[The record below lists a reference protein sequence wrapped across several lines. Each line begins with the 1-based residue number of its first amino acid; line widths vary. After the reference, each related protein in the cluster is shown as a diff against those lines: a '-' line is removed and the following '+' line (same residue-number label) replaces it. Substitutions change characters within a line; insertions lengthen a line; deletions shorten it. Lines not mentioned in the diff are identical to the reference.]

1 MTASRSAAPSPEPP
15 ASRPPSSEPAKLLH
29 EVSAAVGAITRH
41 LSVHQVLEVIVSSS
55 RRLVGADYAAIGIPD
70 DEGGFAEFITDGIG
84 EEQRLKIGPL
94 PRQHG
99 MLAAILTETEPIRLD
114 DLRRDPRFRWWP
126 KAHPTMA
133 ALLGVPIRDGETT
146 LGIVV
151 LTNDLGRPG
160 FTEAHTELIELLASH
175 AAIAIT
181 NARLY
186 ERSRELT
193 VVEERNRLAR
203 ELHDAVMQRLFSLRL
218 SARAACKLLP
228 DDPAAASGRIEEV
241 EHLAAEAIAELRAV
255 IVELRPADLD
265 VHGLVE
271 TLRRHVTLLDR
282 LHDTNVHFEL
292 RSPVD
297 LSRDGEV
304 EVLRLVQE
312 ALGNAFR
319 HAKARNV
326 FLTVESERITVA
338 DDGLGFDADEAATRG
353 LGLLS
358 MRERARAL
366 GGGLD
371 LKTAPG
377 QGTVVTLLLDNDSEA
392 GASDEGAATGDG
404 TAEGGALGDSAVE
417 DGAPDGA
424 APGDGTA
431 EGGAPGDSA
440 VEDGAAP
447 GDRTAEGGA
456 SAAKAPGGGGS
467 REGAPEVIERDGRD

>member
-1 MTASRSAAPSPEPP
+1 MTASQEPAPAPTG
-15 ASRPPSSEPAKLLH
+15 PSSTGPFSEPAKLLH

-41 LSVHQVLEVIVSSS
+41 LSVHQVLEVIVSSA

-99 MLAAILTETEPIRLD
+99 MLAAILTETEPILLD

-133 ALLGVPIRDGETT
+133 ALLGVPIRDGERT

-160 FTEAHTELIELLASH
+160 FTAADTDLIELLASH

-193 VVEERNRLAR
+193 VIEERNRLAR

-218 SARAACKLLP
+218 SARAACKLIAVNP
-228 DDPAAASGRIEEV
+228 EAAAARLEEV
-241 EHLAAEAIAELRAV
+241 ETLAADAIAELRGV

-265 VHGLVE
+265 LHGLVE
-271 TLRRHVTLLDR
+271 TLRRHVILLDR
-282 LHDTNVHFEL
+282 LHDTEVTFEV

-319 HAKARNV
+319 HARARHV
-326 FLTVESERITVA
+326 AVTVA
-338 DDGLGFDADEAATRG
+338 TEQIVISDDGIGFDATEAATRG

-358 MRERARAL
+358 MRERAKAL
-366 GGGLD
+366 GGGLH
-371 LKTAPG
+371 LATAPG
-377 QGTVVTLLLDNDSEA
+377 EGTVVTLQLETEED
-392 GASDEGAATGDG
+392 
-404 TAEGGALGDSAVE
+404 TAEDSAAEDDTPENASANAAFADNAVDNASFKNNPEE
-417 DGAPDGA
+417 DGRG
-424 APGDGTA
+424 
-431 EGGAPGDSA
+431 
-440 VEDGAAP
+440 
-447 GDRTAEGGA
+447 
-456 SAAKAPGGGGS
+456 
-467 REGAPEVIERDGRD
+467 

>member
-1 MTASRSAAPSPEPP
+1 MRAVTASHSDPAA
-15 ASRPPSSEPAKLLH
+15 LLH

-41 LSVHQVLEVIVSSS
+41 LSVHQVLEVIVSSA

-70 DEGGFAEFITDGIG
+70 DDGGFAEFITDGIG
-84 EEQRLKIGPL
+84 EEQRLEIGPL

-99 MLAAILTETEPIRLD
+99 MLAAILAETEPIRLD

-126 KAHPTMA
+126 KAHPAMA
-133 ALLGVPIRDGETT
+133 ALLGVPIRDGDRI

-151 LTNDLGRPG
+151 LTNDLGKPG
-160 FTEAHTELIELLASH
+160 FTAADTDLIELLASH

-218 SARAACKLLP
+218 SARAAGKLLP
-228 DDPAAASGRIEEV
+228 EDPAAARERLDEV
-241 EHLAAEAIAELRAV
+241 EQLAAEAVAELRGV

-271 TLRRHVTLLDR
+271 TLRRHTALLDR
-282 LHDTNVHFEL
+282 LHDTSVHFAV

-326 FLTVESERITVA
+326 TLTIESERITIA

-358 MRERARAL
+358 MRERAKAL
-366 GGGLD
+366 GGD
-371 LKTAPG
+371 LHLATAPG
-377 QGTVVTLLLDNDSEA
+377 EGTVVTLILDN
-392 GASDEGAATGDG
+392 ASDDTE
-404 TAEGGALGDSAVE
+404 
-417 DGAPDGA
+417 
-424 APGDGTA
+424 
-431 EGGAPGDSA
+431 
-440 VEDGAAP
+440 
-447 GDRTAEGGA
+447 
-456 SAAKAPGGGGS
+456 
-467 REGAPEVIERDGRD
+467 REGSDV

>member
-1 MTASRSAAPSPEPP
+1 VTDSHSDPGS
-15 ASRPPSSEPAKLLH
+15 LLH

-41 LSVHQVLEVIVSSS
+41 LSVHQVLEVIVSSA
-55 RRLVGADYAAIGIPD
+55 RRLGGADYAAIGIPD

-84 EEQRLKIGPL
+84 EEQRLRIGPL

-99 MLAAILTETEPIRLD
+99 MLAAILAESEPIRLD
-114 DLRRDPRFRWWP
+114 DLRRDPRFQWWP

-133 ALLGVPIRDGETT
+133 ALLGVPIQECGRT

-151 LTNDLGRPG
+151 LTNDLGKPG
-160 FTEAHTELIELLASH
+160 FSESDTDLIELLASH

-218 SARAACKLLP
+218 SARAARKLVAT
-228 DDPAAASGRIEEV
+228 DPETAACRLGEV
-241 EHLAAEAIAELRAV
+241 ETLAAEAIAELRAV

-265 VHGLVE
+265 AHGLVE
-271 TLRRHVTLLDR
+271 TLRRHVNLLDR
-282 LHDTNVHFEL
+282 LHDTEVDFEL

-312 ALGNAFR
+312 ALSNAFR
-319 HAKARNV
+319 HARARHV
-326 FLTVESERITVA
+326 SVVVESERIVIA
-338 DDGLGFDADEAATRG
+338 DDGDGFDAAEAATRG

-358 MRERARAL
+358 MRERAKAL
-366 GGGLD
+366 GGDLV

-377 QGTVVTLLLDNDSEA
+377 EGTAVTLEL
-392 GASDEGAATGDG
+392 
-404 TAEGGALGDSAVE
+404 DSAIE
-417 DGAPDGA
+417 NDGADENDGEA
-424 APGDGTA
+424 
-431 EGGAPGDSA
+431 
-440 VEDGAAP
+440 
-447 GDRTAEGGA
+447 DRG
-456 SAAKAPGGGGS
+456 
-467 REGAPEVIERDGRD
+467 

>member
-1 MTASRSAAPSPEPP
+1 MTASHSDPAA
-15 ASRPPSSEPAKLLH
+15 LLH

-41 LSVHQVLEVIVSSS
+41 LSVHQVLEVIVSSA

-70 DEGGFAEFITDGIG
+70 DDGGFAEFITDGIG
-84 EEQRLKIGPL
+84 EEQRLEIGPL

-99 MLAAILTETEPIRLD
+99 MLAAILAETEPIRLD

-126 KAHPTMA
+126 KAHPAMA
-133 ALLGVPIRDGETT
+133 ALLGVPIRDGDRI

-160 FTEAHTELIELLASH
+160 FTAADTDLIELLASH

-218 SARAACKLLP
+218 SARAAAKLLP
-228 DDPAAASGRIEEV
+228 GDPAAARERLDEV
-241 EHLAAEAIAELRAV
+241 EQLAAEAVAELRGV

-265 VHGLVE
+265 AHGLVE
-271 TLRRHVTLLDR
+271 TLRRHTTLLDR
-282 LHDTNVHFEL
+282 LHDTSVHFAV

-297 LSRDGEV
+297 LSRDSEV

-326 FLTVESERITVA
+326 TLTIESERITVA

-358 MRERARAL
+358 MRERAKAL
-366 GGGLD
+366 GGD
-371 LKTAPG
+371 LRLATAPG
-377 QGTVVTLLLDNDSEA
+377 EGTVVTLVLDSAADDT
-392 GASDEGAATGDG
+392 ASDDT
-404 TAEGGALGDSAVE
+404 
-417 DGAPDGA
+417 
-424 APGDGTA
+424 
-431 EGGAPGDSA
+431 
-440 VEDGAAP
+440 
-447 GDRTAEGGA
+447 
-456 SAAKAPGGGGS
+456 
-467 REGAPEVIERDGRD
+467 ERDGSDD

>member
-1 MTASRSAAPSPEPP
+1 M
-15 ASRPPSSEPAKLLH
+15 
-29 EVSAAVGAITRH
+29 SAAVGAITRH
-41 LSVHQVLEVIVSSS
+41 LSVHQVLEVIVSSA

-99 MLAAILTETEPIRLD
+99 MLAAILAESEPIRLD

-126 KAHPTMA
+126 KAHPSMA
-133 ALLGVPIRDGETT
+133 ALLGVPIRDCGPALGVDCSRTI
-146 LGIVV
+146 GIVV

-160 FTEAHTELIELLASH
+160 FSEADTELIELLASH

-218 SARAACKLLP
+218 SARAAAKLVPIDP
-228 DDPAAASGRIEEV
+228 DAAASRLEEV
-241 EHLAAEAIAELRAV
+241 ETLAAEAIAELRGV

-265 VHGLVE
+265 LHGLVE
-271 TLRRHVTLLDR
+271 TLRRHATLLDR
-282 LHDTNVHFEL
+282 LHDTDVHFHV

-319 HAKARNV
+319 HARARTV
-326 FLTVESERITVA
+326 TVTVETERITVA
-338 DDGLGFDADEAATRG
+338 DDGDGFDADEAATRG

-366 GGGLD
+366 GGELD
-371 LKTAPG
+371 LATAPG
-377 QGTVVTLLLDNDSEA
+377 EGTVVTLRL
-392 GASDEGAATGDG
+392 EGPV
-404 TAEGGALGDSAVE
+404 VE
-417 DGAPDGA
+417 DA
-424 APGDGTA
+424 AP
-431 EGGAPGDSA
+431 E
-440 VEDGAAP
+440 
-447 GDRTAEGGA
+447 
-456 SAAKAPGGGGS
+456 
-467 REGAPEVIERDGRD
+467 APERPAADDPEDPSRD

>member
-1 MTASRSAAPSPEPP
+1 MTASHSAEPAPAGP
-15 ASRPPSSEPAKLLH
+15 ASTGPAPAASFSEPAALLH

-41 LSVHQVLEVIVSSS
+41 LSVRQVLEVIVSSA

-114 DLRRDPRFRWWP
+114 DLRRDPRYRWWP
-126 KAHPTMA
+126 KAHPAMA
-133 ALLGVPIRDGETT
+133 ALLGVPILDGDRI

-160 FTEAHTELIELLASH
+160 FSEADTELIELLASH

-218 SARAACKLLP
+218 SARAACKLV
-228 DDPAAASGRIEEV
+228 DTDPGAAVARLGEV
-241 EHLAAEAIAELRAV
+241 EALAAEAITELRGV

-271 TLRRHVTLLDR
+271 TLRRHVALLDR
-282 LHDTNVHFEL
+282 LHDTEVAFEV

-319 HAKARNV
+319 HAKAAHV
-326 FLTVESERITVA
+326 RIMIASDRIEIA
-338 DDGLGFDADEAATRG
+338 DDGVGFDAAEAATRG

-358 MRERARAL
+358 MRERAKAL
-366 GGGLD
+366 GGDLD
-371 LKTAPG
+371 LATAPG
-377 QGTVVTLLLDNDSEA
+377 EGTVVTLRLDSAPDDESEA
-392 GASDEGAATGDG
+392 
-404 TAEGGALGDSAVE
+404 
-417 DGAPDGA
+417 
-424 APGDGTA
+424 
-431 EGGAPGDSA
+431 
-440 VEDGAAP
+440 
-447 GDRTAEGGA
+447 DRG
-456 SAAKAPGGGGS
+456 
-467 REGAPEVIERDGRD
+467 

>member
-1 MTASRSAAPSPEPP
+1 VTASSDP
-15 ASRPPSSEPAKLLH
+15 ASLLH

-41 LSVHQVLEVIVSSS
+41 LSVHQVLEVIVSSA

-114 DLRRDPRFRWWP
+114 DLRRDPRYRWWP

-133 ALLGVPIRDGETT
+133 ALLGVPIQECGTT

-151 LTNDLGRPG
+151 LTNDLGKPG
-160 FTEAHTELIELLASH
+160 FSEADTELIELLASH

-218 SARAACKLLP
+218 SARAARKLVP
-228 DDPAAASGRIEEV
+228 VDPEAAACRLDEV
-241 EHLAAEAIAELRAV
+241 ETLAAEAIAELRGV

-265 VHGLVE
+265 AHGLVE
-271 TLRRHVTLLDR
+271 TLRRHVNLLDR
-282 LHDTNVHFEL
+282 LHDTEVAFEL

-297 LSRDGEV
+297 LSREGEV

-319 HAKARNV
+319 HARARHV
-326 FLTVESERITVA
+326 AVTVESERITIA
-338 DDGLGFDADEAATRG
+338 DDGTGFDAAEAATRG

-358 MRERARAL
+358 MRERAKAL
-366 GGGLD
+366 GGELV

-377 QGTVVTLLLDNDSEA
+377 EGTAVTLHL
-392 GASDEGAATGDG
+392 
-404 TAEGGALGDSAVE
+404 DSAT
-417 DGAPDGA
+417 DDTAPDDSDPEA
-424 APGDGTA
+424 AEHD
-431 EGGAPGDSA
+431 
-440 VEDGAAP
+440 
-447 GDRTAEGGA
+447 
-456 SAAKAPGGGGS
+456 
-467 REGAPEVIERDGRD
+467 

>member
-1 MTASRSAAPSPEPP
+1 MTASDTTGSSGPSRD
-15 ASRPPSSEPAKLLH
+15 ATSLLH

-41 LSVHQVLEVIVSSS
+41 LSVHQVLEVIVSSA

-84 EEQRLKIGPL
+84 EEQRLEIGPL

-99 MLAAILTETEPIRLD
+99 MLAAILAESEPIRLD
-114 DLRRDPRFRWWP
+114 DLRRDPRFQWWP

-133 ALLGVPIRDGETT
+133 ALLGVPIRDCGPNLGAGGECIRTI
-146 LGIVV
+146 GIVV
-151 LTNDLGRPG
+151 LTNDLGKPG
-160 FTEAHTELIELLASH
+160 FSESDTELIELLASH

-218 SARAACKLLP
+218 SARAARKLVP
-228 DDPAAASGRIEEV
+228 IDPEAAAHRLDEV
-241 EHLAAEAIAELRAV
+241 ETLAAEAIAELRAV

-265 VHGLVE
+265 AHGLVE

-282 LHDTNVHFEL
+282 LHDTEVTFEL

-312 ALGNAFR
+312 ALSNAFR
-319 HAKARNV
+319 HARARHV
-326 FLTVESERITVA
+326 AVTVESERITIA
-338 DDGLGFDADEAATRG
+338 DDGAGFDADEAATRG

-358 MRERARAL
+358 MRERAKAL
-366 GGGLD
+366 GGDLD

-377 QGTVVTLLLDNDSEA
+377 EGTTVTLEL
-392 GASDEGAATGDG
+392 EGADPEEA
-404 TAEGGALGDSAVE
+404 
-417 DGAPDGA
+417 
-424 APGDGTA
+424 
-431 EGGAPGDSA
+431 
-440 VEDGAAP
+440 
-447 GDRTAEGGA
+447 DR
-456 SAAKAPGGGGS
+456 
-467 REGAPEVIERDGRD
+467 D

>member
-1 MTASRSAAPSPEPP
+1 MTASHSDPAA
-15 ASRPPSSEPAKLLH
+15 LLH

-41 LSVHQVLEVIVSSS
+41 LSVHQVLEVIVSSA

-70 DEGGFAEFITDGIG
+70 DDGGFAEFITDGIG
-84 EEQRLKIGPL
+84 EEQRLEIGPL

-99 MLAAILTETEPIRLD
+99 MLAAILAETEPIRLD

-126 KAHPTMA
+126 KAHPAMA
-133 ALLGVPIRDGETT
+133 ALLGVPILDGDRI

-151 LTNDLGRPG
+151 LTNDLGKPG
-160 FTEAHTELIELLASH
+160 FSEADTDLIELLASH

-181 NARLY
+181 NTRLY

-218 SARAACKLLP
+218 SARAAAKLLP
-228 DDPAAASGRIEEV
+228 GDPAAARERLDEV
-241 EHLAAEAIAELRAV
+241 EQLAAEAVAELRGV

-265 VHGLVE
+265 AHGLVE
-271 TLRRHVTLLDR
+271 TLRRHTTLLDR
-282 LHDTNVHFEL
+282 LHDTNVHFKV

-326 FLTVESERITVA
+326 TLTIESERITVA

-358 MRERARAL
+358 MRERAKAL
-366 GGGLD
+366 GGD
-371 LKTAPG
+371 LRLATAPG
-377 QGTVVTLLLDNDSEA
+377 EGTAVTLILD
-392 GASDEGAATGDG
+392 T
-404 TAEGGALGDSAVE
+404 
-417 DGAPDGA
+417 
-424 APGDGTA
+424 
-431 EGGAPGDSA
+431 
-440 VEDGAAP
+440 
-447 GDRTAEGGA
+447 
-456 SAAKAPGGGGS
+456 
-467 REGAPEVIERDGRD
+467 ERDSGDD

>member
-1 MTASRSAAPSPEPP
+1 MTATHSDP
-15 ASRPPSSEPAKLLH
+15 ASLLH

-41 LSVHQVLEVIVSSS
+41 LSVHQVLEVIVSSA

-99 MLAAILTETEPIRLD
+99 MLAAILSESEPIRLD

-133 ALLGVPIRDGETT
+133 ALLGVPILDGDRI

-160 FTEAHTELIELLASH
+160 FDESDTDLIALLASH

-218 SARAACKLLP
+218 SARAARKLVAI
-228 DDPAAASGRIEEV
+228 DPAAAAERLEEV
-241 EHLAAEAIAELRAV
+241 ETLAADAIAELRGV

-265 VHGLVE
+265 AHGLVE
-271 TLRRHVTLLDR
+271 TLRRHVILLDR
-282 LHDTNVHFEL
+282 LHDTEVTIEIA
-292 RSPVD
+292 SPVD

-319 HAKARNV
+319 HARARHV
-326 FLTVESERITVA
+326 SVTVSSEAIVIA
-338 DDGLGFDADEAATRG
+338 DDGTGFDADEAATRG

-358 MRERARAL
+358 MRERAKAL
-366 GGGLD
+366 GGDLD
-371 LKTAPG
+371 LATAPG
-377 QGTVVTLLLDNDSEA
+377 EGTQVTLRLDRPDTEEA
-392 GASDEGAATGDG
+392 Q
-404 TAEGGALGDSAVE
+404 
-417 DGAPDGA
+417 
-424 APGDGTA
+424 
-431 EGGAPGDSA
+431 
-440 VEDGAAP
+440 
-447 GDRTAEGGA
+447 
-456 SAAKAPGGGGS
+456 
-467 REGAPEVIERDGRD
+467 RD

>member
-1 MTASRSAAPSPEPP
+1 MTASHSDPAA
-15 ASRPPSSEPAKLLH
+15 LLH

-41 LSVHQVLEVIVSSS
+41 LSVHQVLEVIVSSA

-70 DEGGFAEFITDGIG
+70 DDGGFAEFITDGIG
-84 EEQRLKIGPL
+84 EEQRLEIGPL

-99 MLAAILTETEPIRLD
+99 MLAAILAETEPIRLD

-126 KAHPTMA
+126 KAHPAMA
-133 ALLGVPIRDGETT
+133 ALLGVPIRDGDRI

-151 LTNDLGRPG
+151 LTNDLGKPG
-160 FTEAHTELIELLASH
+160 FTEADTDLIELLASH

-218 SARAACKLLP
+218 SARAAGKLLP
-228 DDPAAASGRIEEV
+228 EDPAAARERLDEV
-241 EHLAAEAIAELRAV
+241 EQLAAEAVAELRGV

-265 VHGLVE
+265 AHGLVE
-271 TLRRHVTLLDR
+271 TLRRHTALLDR
-282 LHDTNVHFEL
+282 LHDTSVHFAV

-326 FLTVESERITVA
+326 TLTIESERITIA

-358 MRERARAL
+358 MRERAKAL
-366 GGGLD
+366 GGD
-371 LKTAPG
+371 LHLATAPG
-377 QGTVVTLLLDNDSEA
+377 EGTVVTLILD
-392 GASDEGAATGDG
+392 T
-404 TAEGGALGDSAVE
+404 
-417 DGAPDGA
+417 
-424 APGDGTA
+424 
-431 EGGAPGDSA
+431 
-440 VEDGAAP
+440 
-447 GDRTAEGGA
+447 
-456 SAAKAPGGGGS
+456 
-467 REGAPEVIERDGRD
+467 ERDGSDV

>member
-1 MTASRSAAPSPEPP
+1 VTASGPAPDDRAPADHVNDDRAAEHR
-15 ASRPPSSEPAKLLH
+15 ASGASSDPTALLH

-41 LSVHQVLEVIVSSS
+41 LSVHQVLEVIVSSA

-84 EEQRLKIGPL
+84 EEQRLEIGPL

-99 MLAAILTETEPIRLD
+99 MLAAILAESEPIRLD

-133 ALLGVPIRDGETT
+133 ALLGVPIQECGRT

-160 FTEAHTELIELLASH
+160 FSESDTDLIELLASH

-218 SARAACKLLP
+218 SARAARKLAP
-228 DDPAAASGRIEEV
+228 TDPEAAACRLGEV
-241 EHLAAEAIAELRAV
+241 EDLAAEAIAELRAV

-265 VHGLVE
+265 AHGLVE

-282 LHDTNVHFEL
+282 LHDTEVTFEVL
-292 RSPVD
+292 SPVD

-312 ALGNAFR
+312 ALSNAFR
-319 HAKARNV
+319 HARARRV
-326 FLTVESERITVA
+326 AVTVESERITIA
-338 DDGLGFDADEAATRG
+338 DDGSGFDAAEAATRG

-358 MRERARAL
+358 MRERAKAL
-366 GGGLD
+366 GGDLD
-371 LKTAPG
+371 LTTAPG
-377 QGTVVTLLLDNDSEA
+377 EGTVVTLALDAPADSE
-392 GASDEGAATGDG
+392 GA
-404 TAEGGALGDSAVE
+404 
-417 DGAPDGA
+417 
-424 APGDGTA
+424 
-431 EGGAPGDSA
+431 
-440 VEDGAAP
+440 
-447 GDRTAEGGA
+447 
-456 SAAKAPGGGGS
+456 
-467 REGAPEVIERDGRD
+467 ERD

>member
-1 MTASRSAAPSPEPP
+1 VTASSDP
-15 ASRPPSSEPAKLLH
+15 ASLLH

-41 LSVHQVLEVIVSSS
+41 LSVHQVLEVIVSSA

-114 DLRRDPRFRWWP
+114 DLRRDPRYRWWP

-133 ALLGVPIRDGETT
+133 ALLGVPIQECGTT

-151 LTNDLGRPG
+151 LTNDIGKPG
-160 FTEAHTELIELLASH
+160 FSEADTELIELLASH

-218 SARAACKLLP
+218 SARAARKLVP
-228 DDPAAASGRIEEV
+228 VDPEAAACRLDEV
-241 EHLAAEAIAELRAV
+241 ETLAAEAIAELRGV

-265 VHGLVE
+265 AHGLVE
-271 TLRRHVTLLDR
+271 TLRRHVNLLDR
-282 LHDTNVHFEL
+282 LHDTEVTFEI

-319 HAKARNV
+319 HARARHV
-326 FLTVESERITVA
+326 AVTVESERITVT
-338 DDGLGFDADEAATRG
+338 DDGAGFDAAVVGDGLEDEFAAEAATRG

-358 MRERARAL
+358 MRERAKAL
-366 GGGLD
+366 GGELV

-377 QGTVVTLLLDNDSEA
+377 EGTAVILHLDSALDS
-392 GASDEGAATGDG
+392 ASD
-404 TAEGGALGDSAVE
+404 DSASNDTDPE
-417 DGAPDGA
+417 A
-424 APGDGTA
+424 AEHD
-431 EGGAPGDSA
+431 
-440 VEDGAAP
+440 
-447 GDRTAEGGA
+447 
-456 SAAKAPGGGGS
+456 
-467 REGAPEVIERDGRD
+467 

>member
-1 MTASRSAAPSPEPP
+1 MTASQPDP
-15 ASRPPSSEPAKLLH
+15 ASLLH

-41 LSVHQVLEVIVSSS
+41 LSVHQVLEVIVSSA

-84 EEQRLKIGPL
+84 EEQRLEIGPL

-99 MLAAILTETEPIRLD
+99 MLAAILTETEPLLLD

-133 ALLGVPIRDGETT
+133 ALLGVPIRECDQT

-160 FTEAHTELIELLASH
+160 FSESDTELIELLASH

-218 SARAACKLLP
+218 SARAARKLSTV
-228 DDPAAASGRIEEV
+228 DPEAAACRLGEV
-241 EHLAAEAIAELRAV
+241 ETLAAEAIAELRAV

-265 VHGLVE
+265 AHGLVE
-271 TLRRHVTLLDR
+271 TLRRHVALLDR
-282 LHDTNVHFEL
+282 LHDTEVTFEL

-312 ALGNAFR
+312 ALSNAFR
-319 HAKARNV
+319 HAQARHV
-326 FLTVESERITVA
+326 SVTVETERITIA
-338 DDGLGFDADEAATRG
+338 DDGHGFDATEAATRG

-358 MRERARAL
+358 MRERAKAL
-366 GGGLD
+366 GGD
-371 LKTAPG
+371 LELTTAPG
-377 QGTVVTLLLDNDSEA
+377 EGTIVTVELDINAEEA
-392 GASDEGAATGDG
+392 DHG
-404 TAEGGALGDSAVE
+404 
-417 DGAPDGA
+417 
-424 APGDGTA
+424 
-431 EGGAPGDSA
+431 
-440 VEDGAAP
+440 
-447 GDRTAEGGA
+447 
-456 SAAKAPGGGGS
+456 
-467 REGAPEVIERDGRD
+467 

>member
-1 MTASRSAAPSPEPP
+1 VTASDTTG
-15 ASRPPSSEPAKLLH
+15 SSEPSRDATSLLH

-41 LSVHQVLEVIVSSS
+41 LSVHQVLEVIVSSA

-84 EEQRLKIGPL
+84 EEQRLEIGPL

-99 MLAAILTETEPIRLD
+99 MLAAILAESEPIRLD
-114 DLRRDPRFRWWP
+114 DLRRDPRFQWWP

-133 ALLGVPIRDGETT
+133 ALLGVPIRDCGPNLGAGGECIRTI
-146 LGIVV
+146 GIVV
-151 LTNDLGRPG
+151 LTNDLGKPG
-160 FTEAHTELIELLASH
+160 FSEADTELIELLASH

-218 SARAACKLLP
+218 SARAARKLVP
-228 DDPAAASGRIEEV
+228 IDPEAAAHRLDEV
-241 EHLAAEAIAELRAV
+241 ETLAAEAISELRAV

-265 VHGLVE
+265 AHGLVE

-282 LHDTNVHFEL
+282 LHDTEVTFEL

-312 ALGNAFR
+312 ALSNAFR
-319 HAKARNV
+319 HARARHV
-326 FLTVESERITVA
+326 AVTVESERITIA
-338 DDGLGFDADEAATRG
+338 DDGAGFDADEAATRG

-358 MRERARAL
+358 MRERAKAL
-366 GGGLD
+366 GGDLD

-377 QGTVVTLLLDNDSEA
+377 EGTTVTLEL
-392 GASDEGAATGDG
+392 EGADPEEA
-404 TAEGGALGDSAVE
+404 
-417 DGAPDGA
+417 
-424 APGDGTA
+424 
-431 EGGAPGDSA
+431 
-440 VEDGAAP
+440 
-447 GDRTAEGGA
+447 DR
-456 SAAKAPGGGGS
+456 
-467 REGAPEVIERDGRD
+467 D

>member
-1 MTASRSAAPSPEPP
+1 MTVSHSDPAA
-15 ASRPPSSEPAKLLH
+15 LLH

-41 LSVHQVLEVIVSSS
+41 LSVHQVLEVIVSSA

-99 MLAAILTETEPIRLD
+99 MLAAILHEPEPILLP

-133 ALLGVPIRDGETT
+133 ALLGVPIRDGDRT

-151 LTNDLGRPG
+151 LTNDLGGPG
-160 FTEAHTELIELLASH
+160 FTAADTDLIELLASH

-218 SARAACKLLP
+218 SARAACKLVTV
-228 DDPAAASGRIEEV
+228 DPAAAATRLQEV
-241 EHLAAEAIAELRAV
+241 EDLAAEAIAELRAV
-255 IVELRPADLD
+255 IVELRPAELD

-282 LHDTNVHFEL
+282 LHDIDVRFEV

-319 HAKARNV
+319 HARARNV
-326 FLTVESERITVA
+326 AVTVESERITIA
-338 DDGLGFDADEAATRG
+338 DDGTGFDADEAATRG

-358 MRERARAL
+358 MRERAKAL
-366 GGGLD
+366 GGELEVA
-371 LKTAPG
+371 TAPG
-377 QGTVVTLLLDNDSEA
+377 EGTAVTLRL
-392 GASDEGAATGDG
+392 GGGAADITG
-404 TAEGGALGDSAVE
+404 EE
-417 DGAPDGA
+417 
-424 APGDGTA
+424 
-431 EGGAPGDSA
+431 
-440 VEDGAAP
+440 
-447 GDRTAEGGA
+447 
-456 SAAKAPGGGGS
+456 
-467 REGAPEVIERDGRD
+467 PEHD

>member
-1 MTASRSAAPSPEPP
+1 MTASDSTGH
-15 ASRPPSSEPAKLLH
+15 SREATSLLH

-41 LSVHQVLEVIVSSS
+41 LSVHQVLEVIVSSA

-84 EEQRLKIGPL
+84 EAQRLEIGPL

-99 MLAAILTETEPIRLD
+99 MLAAILAESEPIRLD
-114 DLRRDPRFRWWP
+114 DLRRDPRFQWWP

-133 ALLGVPIRDGETT
+133 ALLGVPIRDCGPDLGGGSDCIRTI
-146 LGIVV
+146 GIVV
-151 LTNDLGRPG
+151 LTNDLGKPG
-160 FTEAHTELIELLASH
+160 FSESDTELIELLASH

-218 SARAACKLLP
+218 SARAARKLAP
-228 DDPAAASGRIEEV
+228 TDPEAAARRLGEV
-241 EHLAAEAIAELRAV
+241 ETLAAEAIAELRAV

-265 VHGLVE
+265 AHGLVE

-282 LHDTNVHFEL
+282 LHDTEVTFEL

-312 ALGNAFR
+312 ALSNAFR
-319 HAKARNV
+319 HARARHV
-326 FLTVESERITVA
+326 AVTVESERITIA
-338 DDGLGFDADEAATRG
+338 DDGEGFDAAEAATRG

-358 MRERARAL
+358 MRERAKAL
-366 GGGLD
+366 GGDLD

-377 QGTVVTLLLDNDSEA
+377 EGTTVTLELEGFTDPEEA
-392 GASDEGAATGDG
+392 
-404 TAEGGALGDSAVE
+404 
-417 DGAPDGA
+417 
-424 APGDGTA
+424 
-431 EGGAPGDSA
+431 
-440 VEDGAAP
+440 
-447 GDRTAEGGA
+447 
-456 SAAKAPGGGGS
+456 
-467 REGAPEVIERDGRD
+467 ERD

>member
-1 MTASRSAAPSPEPP
+1 M
-15 ASRPPSSEPAKLLH
+15 
-29 EVSAAVGAITRH
+29 SAAVGAITRH
-41 LSVHQVLEVIVSSS
+41 LSVHQVLEVIVSSA

-126 KAHPTMA
+126 KAHPAMT
-133 ALLGVPIRDGETT
+133 ALLGVPIRDGDQI

-160 FTEAHTELIELLASH
+160 FTGADTELIELLASH

-218 SARAACKLLP
+218 SARAAAKLLP
-228 DDPAAASGRIEEV
+228 DDPAAARGRLDEV
-241 EHLAAEAIAELRAV
+241 EQLAAEAIAELRGV

-326 FLTVESERITVA
+326 SLTIESERITVA
-338 DDGLGFDADEAATRG
+338 DDGRGFDADEAATRG

-358 MRERARAL
+358 MRERANAL
-366 GGGLD
+366 GGD
-371 LKTAPG
+371 LALTTAPG
-377 QGTVVTLLLDNDSEA
+377 EGTVVTLLLDCAEYDSA
-392 GASDEGAATGDG
+392 QYDSAQYGSAEGDAAEDDAAEDDG
-404 TAEGGALGDSAVE
+404 TE
-417 DGAPDGA
+417 DDGPDT
-424 APGDGTA
+424 DT
-431 EGGAPGDSA
+431 
-440 VEDGAAP
+440 
-447 GDRTAEGGA
+447 
-456 SAAKAPGGGGS
+456 
-467 REGAPEVIERDGRD
+467 ERDGRD

>member
-1 MTASRSAAPSPEPP
+1 VTASH
-15 ASRPPSSEPAKLLH
+15 SSEPSRLSASLLH

-41 LSVHQVLEVIVSSS
+41 LSVHQVLEVIVSSA

-114 DLRRDPRFRWWP
+114 DLRRDPRYQWWP
-126 KAHPTMA
+126 RAHPTMA
-133 ALLGVPIRDGETT
+133 ALLGVPIREGGQT

-151 LTNDLGRPG
+151 LTNDLGKPG
-160 FTEAHTELIELLASH
+160 FSEADTELIELLASH

-218 SARAACKLLP
+218 SARAARKLVP
-228 DDPAAASGRIEEV
+228 VDPEAAACRLGEV
-241 EHLAAEAIAELRAV
+241 ETLAAEAIAELRAV

-265 VHGLVE
+265 AHGLVE

-282 LHDTNVHFEL
+282 LHDTEVTCAIK
-292 RSPVD
+292 SPVD
-297 LSRDGEV
+297 LSREGEV

-319 HAKARNV
+319 HARAQHV
-326 FLTVESERITVA
+326 AVTVETERITVA
-338 DDGLGFDADEAATRG
+338 DDGAGFDAAEAATRG

-358 MRERARAL
+358 MRERAKAL
-366 GGGLD
+366 GGELE
-371 LKTAPG
+371 LTTAPG
-377 QGTVVTLLLDNDSEA
+377 EGTVVTLHLDN
-392 GASDEGAATGDG
+392 
-404 TAEGGALGDSAVE
+404 
-417 DGAPDGA
+417 APDTDIEA
-424 APGDGTA
+424 ADH
-431 EGGAPGDSA
+431 D
-440 VEDGAAP
+440 
-447 GDRTAEGGA
+447 
-456 SAAKAPGGGGS
+456 
-467 REGAPEVIERDGRD
+467 

>member
-1 MTASRSAAPSPEPP
+1 VTASH
-15 ASRPPSSEPAKLLH
+15 SSEPSRASASLLH

-41 LSVHQVLEVIVSSS
+41 LSVHQVLEVIVSSA

-114 DLRRDPRFRWWP
+114 DLRRDPRYRWWP
-126 KAHPTMA
+126 RAHPTMA
-133 ALLGVPIRDGETT
+133 ALLGVPIRDGGQT

-151 LTNDLGRPG
+151 LTNDLGKPG
-160 FTEAHTELIELLASH
+160 FSEADTELIELLASH

-218 SARAACKLLP
+218 SARAARKLVP
-228 DDPAAASGRIEEV
+228 VDPEAAACRLGEV
-241 EHLAAEAIAELRAV
+241 ESLAAEAIAELRGV

-265 VHGLVE
+265 AHGLVE

-282 LHDTNVHFEL
+282 LHDTEVTFSVK
-292 RSPVD
+292 SPVD
-297 LSRDGEV
+297 LSREGEV

-319 HAKARNV
+319 HARAQHV
-326 FLTVESERITVA
+326 AVTVETERITIA
-338 DDGLGFDADEAATRG
+338 DDGAGFDAAEAATRG

-358 MRERARAL
+358 MRERAKAL
-366 GGGLD
+366 GGELE
-371 LKTAPG
+371 LTTAPG
-377 QGTVVTLLLDNDSEA
+377 EGTVVALHLDTAPYTDIEEA
-392 GASDEGAATGDG
+392 
-404 TAEGGALGDSAVE
+404 
-417 DGAPDGA
+417 
-424 APGDGTA
+424 
-431 EGGAPGDSA
+431 
-440 VEDGAAP
+440 
-447 GDRTAEGGA
+447 DR
-456 SAAKAPGGGGS
+456 
-467 REGAPEVIERDGRD
+467 D

>member
-1 MTASRSAAPSPEPP
+1 VTASDTTG
-15 ASRPPSSEPAKLLH
+15 SSEPSRDATSLLH

-41 LSVHQVLEVIVSSS
+41 LSVHQVLEVIVSSA

-84 EEQRLKIGPL
+84 EEQRLEIGPL

-99 MLAAILTETEPIRLD
+99 MLAAILAESEPIRLD
-114 DLRRDPRFRWWP
+114 DLRRDPRFQWWP

-133 ALLGVPIRDGETT
+133 ALLGVPIRDCGPNLGAGGECIRTI
-146 LGIVV
+146 GIVV
-151 LTNDLGRPG
+151 LTNDLGKPG
-160 FTEAHTELIELLASH
+160 FSEADTELIELLASH

-218 SARAACKLLP
+218 SARAARKLVP
-228 DDPAAASGRIEEV
+228 IDPEAAAHRLDEV
-241 EHLAAEAIAELRAV
+241 ETLAAEAIAELRAV

-265 VHGLVE
+265 AHGLVE

-282 LHDTNVHFEL
+282 LHDTEVTFEL

-312 ALGNAFR
+312 ALSNAFR
-319 HAKARNV
+319 HARARHV
-326 FLTVESERITVA
+326 AVTVESERITIA
-338 DDGLGFDADEAATRG
+338 DDGAGFDADEAATRG

-358 MRERARAL
+358 MRERAKAL
-366 GGGLD
+366 GGDLD

-377 QGTVVTLLLDNDSEA
+377 EGTTVTLEL
-392 GASDEGAATGDG
+392 EGADPEEA
-404 TAEGGALGDSAVE
+404 
-417 DGAPDGA
+417 
-424 APGDGTA
+424 
-431 EGGAPGDSA
+431 
-440 VEDGAAP
+440 
-447 GDRTAEGGA
+447 DR
-456 SAAKAPGGGGS
+456 
-467 REGAPEVIERDGRD
+467 D

>member
-1 MTASRSAAPSPEPP
+1 VTASH
-15 ASRPPSSEPAKLLH
+15 SSEPSRASASLLH

-41 LSVHQVLEVIVSSS
+41 LSVHQVLEVIVSSA

-114 DLRRDPRFRWWP
+114 DLRRDPRYRWWP
-126 KAHPTMA
+126 RAHPTMA
-133 ALLGVPIRDGETT
+133 ALLGVPIRDGGQT

-151 LTNDLGRPG
+151 LTNDLGKPG
-160 FTEAHTELIELLASH
+160 FSEADTELIELLASH

-218 SARAACKLLP
+218 SARAARKLVP
-228 DDPAAASGRIEEV
+228 IDPEAAACRLGEV
-241 EHLAAEAIAELRAV
+241 ESLAAEAIAELRGV

-265 VHGLVE
+265 AHGLVE

-282 LHDTNVHFEL
+282 LHDTEVTFSVK
-292 RSPVD
+292 SPVD
-297 LSRDGEV
+297 LSREGEV

-319 HAKARNV
+319 HARAQHV
-326 FLTVESERITVA
+326 AVTVETERITIA
-338 DDGLGFDADEAATRG
+338 DDGAGFDAAEAATRG

-358 MRERARAL
+358 MRERAKAL
-366 GGGLD
+366 GGELE
-371 LKTAPG
+371 LTTAPG
-377 QGTVVTLLLDNDSEA
+377 EGTVVALHLDTAPYTDIEEA
-392 GASDEGAATGDG
+392 
-404 TAEGGALGDSAVE
+404 
-417 DGAPDGA
+417 
-424 APGDGTA
+424 
-431 EGGAPGDSA
+431 
-440 VEDGAAP
+440 
-447 GDRTAEGGA
+447 DR
-456 SAAKAPGGGGS
+456 
-467 REGAPEVIERDGRD
+467 D

>member
-1 MTASRSAAPSPEPP
+1 MTASHSDPAA
-15 ASRPPSSEPAKLLH
+15 LLH

-41 LSVHQVLEVIVSSS
+41 LSVHQVLEVIVSSA

-70 DEGGFAEFITDGIG
+70 DDGGFAEFITDGIG
-84 EEQRLKIGPL
+84 EEQRLEIGPL

-99 MLAAILTETEPIRLD
+99 MLAAILAETEPIRLD

-126 KAHPTMA
+126 KAHPAMA
-133 ALLGVPIRDGETT
+133 ALLGVPIRDGDRI

-151 LTNDLGRPG
+151 LTNDLGKPG
-160 FTEAHTELIELLASH
+160 FTAADTDLIELLASH

-218 SARAACKLLP
+218 SARAAGKLLP
-228 DDPAAASGRIEEV
+228 EDPAAARERLDEV
-241 EHLAAEAIAELRAV
+241 EQLAAEAVAELRGV

-265 VHGLVE
+265 AHGLVE
-271 TLRRHVTLLDR
+271 TLRRHTALLDR
-282 LHDTNVHFEL
+282 LHDTSVHFAV

-326 FLTVESERITVA
+326 TLTIESERITIA

-358 MRERARAL
+358 MRERAKAL
-366 GGGLD
+366 GGD
-371 LKTAPG
+371 LHLATAPG
-377 QGTVVTLLLDNDSEA
+377 EGTVVTLILD
-392 GASDEGAATGDG
+392 T
-404 TAEGGALGDSAVE
+404 
-417 DGAPDGA
+417 
-424 APGDGTA
+424 
-431 EGGAPGDSA
+431 
-440 VEDGAAP
+440 
-447 GDRTAEGGA
+447 
-456 SAAKAPGGGGS
+456 
-467 REGAPEVIERDGRD
+467 ERDGSDV

>member
-1 MTASRSAAPSPEPP
+1 MTASHSDPAA
-15 ASRPPSSEPAKLLH
+15 LLH

-41 LSVHQVLEVIVSSS
+41 LSVHQVLEVIVSSA

-70 DEGGFAEFITDGIG
+70 DDGGFAEFITDGIG
-84 EEQRLKIGPL
+84 EEQRLEIGPL

-99 MLAAILTETEPIRLD
+99 MLAAILAETEPIRLD

-126 KAHPTMA
+126 KAHPAMA
-133 ALLGVPIRDGETT
+133 ALLGVPIRDGDRI

-151 LTNDLGRPG
+151 LTNDLGKPG
-160 FTEAHTELIELLASH
+160 FTAADTDLIELLASH

-218 SARAACKLLP
+218 SARAAGKLLP
-228 DDPAAASGRIEEV
+228 EDPAAARERLDEV
-241 EHLAAEAIAELRAV
+241 EQLAAEAVAELRGV

-271 TLRRHVTLLDR
+271 TLRRHTALLDR
-282 LHDTNVHFEL
+282 LHDTSVHFAV

-326 FLTVESERITVA
+326 TLTIESERITIA

-358 MRERARAL
+358 MRERAKAL
-366 GGGLD
+366 GGD
-371 LKTAPG
+371 LHLATAPG
-377 QGTVVTLLLDNDSEA
+377 EGTVVTLILDN
-392 GASDEGAATGDG
+392 ASDDTE
-404 TAEGGALGDSAVE
+404 
-417 DGAPDGA
+417 
-424 APGDGTA
+424 
-431 EGGAPGDSA
+431 
-440 VEDGAAP
+440 
-447 GDRTAEGGA
+447 
-456 SAAKAPGGGGS
+456 
-467 REGAPEVIERDGRD
+467 REGSDV

>member
-1 MTASRSAAPSPEPP
+1 VTASDTTGSSGPSRD
-15 ASRPPSSEPAKLLH
+15 ATSLLH

-41 LSVHQVLEVIVSSS
+41 LSVHQVLEVIVSSA

-84 EEQRLKIGPL
+84 EEQRLEIGPL

-99 MLAAILTETEPIRLD
+99 MLAAILAESEPIRLD
-114 DLRRDPRFRWWP
+114 DLRRDPRFQWWP

-133 ALLGVPIRDGETT
+133 ALLGVPIRDCGPNLGAGGECIRTI
-146 LGIVV
+146 GIVV
-151 LTNDLGRPG
+151 LTNDLGKPG
-160 FTEAHTELIELLASH
+160 FSEADTELIELLASH

-218 SARAACKLLP
+218 SARAARKLVP
-228 DDPAAASGRIEEV
+228 IDPEAAAHRLDEV
-241 EHLAAEAIAELRAV
+241 ETLAAEAISELRAV

-265 VHGLVE
+265 AHGLVE

-282 LHDTNVHFEL
+282 LHDTEVTFEL

-312 ALGNAFR
+312 ALSNAFR
-319 HAKARNV
+319 HARARHV
-326 FLTVESERITVA
+326 AVTVESERITIA
-338 DDGLGFDADEAATRG
+338 DDGAGFDADEAATRG

-358 MRERARAL
+358 MRERAKAL
-366 GGGLD
+366 GGDLD

-377 QGTVVTLLLDNDSEA
+377 EGTTVTLEL
-392 GASDEGAATGDG
+392 EGADPEEA
-404 TAEGGALGDSAVE
+404 
-417 DGAPDGA
+417 
-424 APGDGTA
+424 
-431 EGGAPGDSA
+431 
-440 VEDGAAP
+440 
-447 GDRTAEGGA
+447 DR
-456 SAAKAPGGGGS
+456 
-467 REGAPEVIERDGRD
+467 D

>member
-1 MTASRSAAPSPEPP
+1 VTASNQAEPVSGSAS
-15 ASRPPSSEPAKLLH
+15 LLH

-41 LSVHQVLEVIVSSS
+41 LSVHQVLEVIVSSA

-84 EEQRLKIGPL
+84 EEQRLQIGPL

-133 ALLGVPIRDGETT
+133 ALLGVPIRECGKT

-151 LTNDLGRPG
+151 LANDLGRPG
-160 FTEAHTELIELLASH
+160 FSEADTELIELLASH

-218 SARAACKLLP
+218 SARAARKLVP
-228 DDPAAASGRIEEV
+228 VDPEAAARRLGEV
-241 EHLAAEAIAELRAV
+241 ETLAAEAIAELRGV

-265 VHGLVE
+265 AHGLVE

-282 LHDTNVHFEL
+282 LHDTEVTFEL

-297 LSRDGEV
+297 FSRDGEV

-319 HAKARNV
+319 HARARHV
-326 FLTVESERITVA
+326 AVTVESERITIT
-338 DDGLGFDADEAATRG
+338 DDGTGFDAAEAATRG

-358 MRERARAL
+358 MRERAKAL
-366 GGGLD
+366 GGELD

-377 QGTVVTLLLDNDSEA
+377 RGTVVTLQLDNDTGEA
-392 GASDEGAATGDG
+392 
-404 TAEGGALGDSAVE
+404 
-417 DGAPDGA
+417 
-424 APGDGTA
+424 
-431 EGGAPGDSA
+431 
-440 VEDGAAP
+440 
-447 GDRTAEGGA
+447 DR
-456 SAAKAPGGGGS
+456 
-467 REGAPEVIERDGRD
+467 D